1 MWKEMSIYLQKGKMR
16 HSSNLLNKK
25 IKFRRNCMESQLV
38 AYVISRM
45 AVCNQCAALHG
56 INTKCCI
63 LGWILA
69 YGEAFVNASACKQT
83 SAFDKRTNQIF
94 AVGKS

>member
-16 HSSNLLNKK
+16 HSSNLLNEK

-45 AVCNQCAALHG
+45 AVCNQCAALHV

-69 YGEAFVNASACKQT
+69 YGEAFAYAYANKLT
-83 SAFDKRTNQIF
+83 SAY
-94 AVGKS
+94 GK